1 MKFNQIKG
9 RSFVVK
15 GTGRGMK
22 GDKHILIIWRQVALS
37 EVEAED
43 KLVYI

>member
-22 GDKHILIIWRQVALS
+22 GDKHILINMETSSALRS
-37 EVEAED
+37 
-43 KLVYI
+43 